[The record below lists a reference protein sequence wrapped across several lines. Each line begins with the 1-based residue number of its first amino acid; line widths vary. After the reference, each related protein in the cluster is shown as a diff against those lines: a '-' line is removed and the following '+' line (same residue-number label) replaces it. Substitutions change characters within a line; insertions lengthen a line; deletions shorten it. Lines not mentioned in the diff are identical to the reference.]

1 MRITNN
7 ITQGRYLDGNNRSQ
21 TSMLKSYT
29 RIITQRRFNRVSED
43 PINGSKALIV
53 RRQLRDL
60 TNYKSNLNTA
70 KELFN
75 AAETNLNKV
84 AHDLYIK
91 IEEDLVSAGNGT
103 HDDQELKIYATSL
116 EQTAEAMVDTINGD
130 FSERQIF
137 GGTNS
142 SVTPFRYG
150 SVIARNSAGD
160 VVYPPYFDKYYTD
173 NGDGTVSLKENVK
186 FDDVPKSVTYNDV
199 PVDFNAVGDMV
210 FTDGTIGRIKAD
222 TYSVYVFNDV
232 KDIAKKSPTEVEI
245 SQESIDEAVAGKDN
259 SKIFPGSKSIYIDI
273 GIGVK
278 YDKNYEMD
286 PQTAL
291 DISLNGAA
299 ITGSGVTLTD
309 DWLKNNTEVVNGVRQ
324 IKETETY
331 VGEKQAMK
339 HFGVSTVEELEAKM
353 AEKGWEIK
361 TVTGPIEADNKVD
374 VVDGEVKRYQ
384 IKYKDFSGIYSNNL
398 MQITFDSSSALKDG
412 GYNSTMTNFDYD
424 DKQNTKNGD
433 QAYVNGAIDKANL
446 ANRKILTAITDLGSK
461 QNSIEFYE
469 TKIESYEFNLSERQN
484 LVEGTDLKEEISN
497 YYNIRSAYEAW
508 LKIGT
513 QIIPNSIFDFI

>member
-7 ITQGRYLDGNNRSQ
+7 ITQNRYLDGNNRSQ

-60 TNYKSNLNTA
+60 NNYRSNLSTA

-91 IEEDLVSAGNGT
+91 VEEDLVTAGNGT
-103 HDDQELKIYATSL
+103 HDDQELKILATSL
-116 EQTAEAMVDTINGD
+116 EQTAEERVDTINGD

-137 GGTNS
+137 GGTNN
-142 SVTPFRYG
+142 SVTPFKYG
-150 SVIARNSAGD
+150 SVIARNGEGK
-160 VVYPPYFDKYYTD
+160 VIYPPYFDKYYVD
-173 NGDGTVSLKENVK
+173 NGDGSVSLKEDVK
-186 FDDVPKSVTYNDV
+186 FDDVPKSVVYNDL

-210 FTDGTIGRIKAD
+210 FADGTIGRITAD
-222 TYSVYVFNDV
+222 EYSVYVFNDV
-232 KDIAKKSPTEVEI
+232 KDIEKNTATKVEI
-245 SQESIDEAVAGKDN
+245 SEESIKYAVDSKDN
-259 SKIFPGSKSIYIDI
+259 SQIFPGSKPIYIDI
-273 GIGVK
+273 GIGIK
-278 YDKNYEMD
+278 YDDKYEVD
-286 PQTAL
+286 SQTAL

-299 ITGSGVTLTD
+299 IMGSGVHLKD
-309 DWLKNNTEVVNGVRQ
+309 EWLKNNTEVVDGKRV
-324 IKETETY
+324 IKETEIY
-331 VGEKQAMK
+331 VSENQAKK
-339 HFGVSTVEELEAKM
+339 HFGVDTVEELNAKM
-353 AEKGWEIK
+353 AEMGWTTKTEI
-361 TVTGPIEADNKVD
+361 GPIEADNKAN
-374 VVDGEVKRYQ
+374 VVDGEITLYQ
-384 IKYKDFSGIYSNNL
+384 IKYKDLSGIYSNNL

-412 GYNSTMTNFDYD
+412 GYNSTMTNFEYD
-424 DKQNTKNGD
+424 KEQKTKNGD
-433 QAYVNGAIDKANL
+433 QAYVNGAIDRANI
-446 ANRKILTAITDLGSK
+446 ANRKVLTAITDLGSK

-469 TKIESYEFNLSERQN
+469 TKIDSYEYNLSERQN

-497 YYNIRSAYEAW
+497 YYNIKAAYDAW

-513 QIIPNSIFDFI
+513 QIIPNCILKFI